1 MYFSST
7 SLGLVLDLK
16 ALLLRFGVLTRMKMT
31 TKAHYRPSFNLH
43 IYGTENQRSFLERIG
58 TFGPKS
64 REEGRIRDILRSTKS
79 NTNVDT
85 VPIEIWSMVRR
96 MMSDKGVTTRG
107 LAANLGT
114 AYCGSTLYKHCPSRE
129 RLGRVAALLEEPALE
144 RLAGSDVFW
153 DRIASITPLGPRP
166 VFDASV
172 PGTHNFI
179 ANGIIAHNSIEQD
192 ADVVLFV
199 FREEM
204 YKGQPGT

>member
-1 MYFSST
+1 
-7 SLGLVLDLK
+7 
-16 ALLLRFGVLTRMKMT
+16 
-31 TKAHYRPSFNLH
+31 
-43 IYGTENQRSFLERIG
+43 
-58 TFGPKS
+58 
-64 REEGRIRDILRSTKS
+64 
-79 NTNVDT
+79 
-85 VPIEIWSMVRR
+85 

-114 AYCGSTLYKHCPSRE
+114 AFCGSTLYKHCPSRE

-204 YKGQPGT
+204 YKRDDPSLRGKADIIIAKQRNGPTGDVKLTFLHEFTKFVPYSPVMPGETEPGF